1 METKKNVMPL
11 LTAVVLATFVLSGC
25 TDGNKASVPTPEP
38 SKAQSRQDNAEI
50 FEQQKSRVEG
60 PATSG
65 VVLKQFDGT
74 GPSIIHTGRLP
85 EGYTQMGW
93 TVACTG
99 AGEWEA
105 SIVQTEPA
113 WSKSGCSL
121 ESISSATYALDE
133 NVKEPA
139 LEVKVED
146 DAQIW
151 VTIFATK

>member
-1 METKKNVMPL
+1 MSL
-11 LTAVVLATFVLSGC
+11 LTGVLLATFVLSGC
-25 TDGNKASVPTPEP
+25 IDGNKTSVQMPEP
-38 SKAQSRQDNAEI
+38 SKAESRQDNAEI
-50 FEQQKSRVEG
+50 FEQQKARVEG

-65 VVLKQFDGT
+65 LVLKQFSGT
-74 GPSIIHTGRLP
+74 GPSIIHIDSLP

-113 WSKSGCSL
+113 WSESGCSL
-121 ESISSATYALDE
+121 ESLSSATYPLDE

-139 LEVKVED
+139 LEVRVEK
-146 DAQIW
+146 DAQVW